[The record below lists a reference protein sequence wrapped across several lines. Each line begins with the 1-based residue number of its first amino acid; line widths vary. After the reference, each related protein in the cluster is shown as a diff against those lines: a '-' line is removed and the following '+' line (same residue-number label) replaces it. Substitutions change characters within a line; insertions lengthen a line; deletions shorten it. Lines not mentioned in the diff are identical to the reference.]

1 MPGVNLAQG
10 VESFVLAFL
19 GEGDAK
25 KALIYGGSTL
35 LATFVGDL
43 GMSWFEGADGEKF
56 GSEPIV
62 AGVLAAGGMYVFNKK
77 EKNGGIIK
85 PFARGF
91 AYTGATA
98 GLNSLLAS
106 NYGDRKVLVRRVGD
120 TYYDKAGQPMSS
132 AQNVYVSAKDY
143 KGPNAPL
150 SGYGELRA
158 YTATVKEPGFF
169 ETNALQ

>member
-10 VESFVLAFL
+10 VESFVLSFL

-56 GSEPIV
+56 GSEPVV
-62 AGVLAAGGMYVFNKK
+62 AGALAAAGMYVFNKK
-77 EKNGGIIK
+77 EGGGIIK

-98 GLNSLLAS
+98 GLNSLLAN
-106 NYGDRKVLVRRVGD
+106 NYYSDKKVLVRKKGD
-120 TYYDKAGQPMSS
+120 TYYENGQPMSS
-132 AQNVYVSAKDY
+132 AQNVYVPVAGYENLRAFNTAAKD
-143 KGPNAPL
+143 
-150 SGYGELRA
+150 
-158 YTATVKEPGFF
+158 PGFF
-169 ETNALQ
+169 ESNVLN